1 MGLDNELEGKI
12 VQFVYNH
19 NESNLIVPLEDNSAP
34 YTQPV
39 DLDFYYRDKNKPIFE
54 KYDGF
59 IMIGEFIGKSR
70 ILW

>member
-12 VQFVYNH
+12 VQFVYN
-19 NESNLIVPLEDNSAP
+19 PLEDNSAP

-59 IMIGEFIGKSR
+59 IMSGEFIGKSR